1 MKINISFDEFKK
13 NHSNNKHQVLFKSRS
28 CKEYYK
34 VENLFKFLLAEK
46 NSFIFESVEKGK
58 IKGRYTIIGL
68 NPDKIW
74 DINKNTATISSF
86 GKKTKIKVKPLFFI
100 NKLIKE
106 FNIKIPKQLPFMS
119 SMLVG
124 YFSYDVIRYIENIPD
139 QTKDDLKIPDVR
151 LSRPKNLVIY
161 DNFKKKIHYIENVY
175 SDTRIKDY
183 KETYNSIIS
192 KFVLFE
198 NYENITIPEKFT
210 FKKNKNLVKS
220 NISKQKFKSLVEKA
234 KKYIKRGDIFQVV
247 LSQRFER
254 RIEKRPIEIYNYL
267 RKSNPS
273 PFMFYFNYDDFNILG
288 SSPEILVR
296 LRKGEVTIRPI
307 AGTRPRGRTF
317 KEDKKY
323 ELDLLKDKK
332 ELAEHLMLLDLG
344 RNDVGK
350 VSEINSVKVNEKFK
364 VERYS
369 HVMHIVSNVVGKFN
383 NKFSLF
389 ETLLSGFPAGTV
401 SGAPKIRAM
410 EIIDE
415 LEKNKR
421 KLYAGGIGYFTPNGE
436 FDTCIAL
443 RTALIKNNK
452 FYVQAGAGI
461 VADSKADKE
470 YAETVNKAKALMKAI
485 DWMKILLIDN
495 YDSFTYNLYHY
506 ISNFNNNVDVVR
518 NDKIDSKII
527 LRKKY
532 SKIVISP
539 GPGNPNQAGNCLK
552 IVKDVYKKI
561 PILGVC
567 LGHQIIGQ
575 VFGGRIVNAKN
586 LMHGKTSKIKH
597 QKKGLF
603 KNIQNNFEATRYHS
617 LIVDRKSFPKNLVI
631 TAETKNKTI
640 MGLMHKDFNIHGFQF
655 HPESIST
662 KIGMKLIKNFIAN

>member
-1 MKINISFDEFKK
+1 MSKIHFNISFKEFKK
-13 NHSNNKHQVLFKSRS
+13 NHFKKKNQILFRSRNIS
-28 CKEYYK
+28 HYYK
-34 VENLFKFLLAEK
+34 IENLFKFLLAEK
-46 NSFIFESVEKGK
+46 NSFIFESVEKGT

-74 DINKNTATISSF
+74 NINKDVITLNSL
-86 GKKTKIKVKPLFFI
+86 GKKSKIREKPLKFL
-100 NKLIKE
+100 NKLIKN
-106 FNIKIPKQLPFMS
+106 FKIKIPNYLPSMA

-124 YFSYDVIRYIENIPD
+124 YFSYDVIRYIEEIPNKC
-139 QTKDDLKIPDVR
+139 KDDLNIPDVR

-161 DNFKKKIHYIENVY
+161 DNLKKKIYYIENIY
-175 SDTRIKDY
+175 ADTKIKDY
-183 KETYNSIIS
+183 KKYYDSVYKKFNSYED
-192 KFVLFE
+192 FE
-198 NYENITIPEKFT
+198 NINLPEQFT
-210 FKKNKNLVKS
+210 LKPNKNLIKS
-220 NISKQKFKSLVEKA
+220 NTTKKKFKSLVKKA
-234 KKYIKRGDIFQVV
+234 KVYIDKGDVFQVV

-254 RIEKRPIEIYNYL
+254 KINKKPIEIYNYL

-273 PFMFYFNYDDFNILG
+273 PFMFYFNYDDFSILG

-307 AGTRPRGRTF
+307 AGTRPRGRNVN
-317 KEDKKY
+317 EDKKY

-350 VSEINSVKVNEKFK
+350 VSKINSVKVTEKFK

-369 HVMHIVSNVVGKFN
+369 HVMHIVSNVIGKFN

-461 VADSKADKE
+461 VADSKPEKE
-470 YAETVNKAKALMKAI
+470 YAETINKAKALMKA
-485 DWMKILLIDN
+485 
-495 YDSFTYNLYHY
+495 
-506 ISNFNNNVDVVR
+506 VD
-518 NDKIDSKII
+518 
-527 LRKKY
+527 
-532 SKIVISP
+532 
-539 GPGNPNQAGNCLK
+539 
-552 IVKDVYKKI
+552 
-561 PILGVC
+561 
-567 LGHQIIGQ
+567 
-575 VFGGRIVNAKN
+575 
-586 LMHGKTSKIKH
+586 
-597 QKKGLF
+597 
-603 KNIQNNFEATRYHS
+603 
-617 LIVDRKSFPKNLVI
+617 
-631 TAETKNKTI
+631 
-640 MGLMHKDFNIHGFQF
+640 
-655 HPESIST
+655 
-662 KIGMKLIKNFIAN
+662 